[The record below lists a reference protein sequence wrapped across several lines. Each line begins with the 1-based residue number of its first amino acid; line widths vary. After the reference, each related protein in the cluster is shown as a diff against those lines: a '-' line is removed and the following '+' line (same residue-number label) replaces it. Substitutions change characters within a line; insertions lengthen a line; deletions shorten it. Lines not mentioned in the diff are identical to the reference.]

1 MICSFQAKID
11 AKRGTEGP
19 VQMLYFGMNSGL
31 NDKFSIFLQIT
42 PRIAHT
48 TVNDTVYALLPTGLH
63 P

>member
-1 MICSFQAKID
+1 
-11 AKRGTEGP
+11 
-19 VQMLYFGMNSGL
+19 MLYFGMNSGL